1 MSLPGIELSSS
12 ILVGTTKPVDS
23 KYGPFTGNTLAA
35 AKTEALTNIT
45 AGFRFEGLTAGL
57 IVTGQDI
64 VEYQF
69 KGGIADSNFV
79 QKSGA
84 AGSIDVEKGG
94 TSVVTTNTLNYKGLF
109 KITDNNG
116 VGDITS
122 SNFAFTVGAGSAT
135 ATWNINHNLD
145 KYPAVVA
152 VNTSNEEIFGDLTY
166 VDKNNVTIAFKSAV
180 AGFAYLN

>member
-57 IVTGQDI
+57 IVSGQDI

-69 KGGIADSNFV
+69 RGGIADSNFV
-79 QKSGA
+79 EKTSSGNVN
-84 AGSIDVEKGG
+84 VEKGG
-94 TSVVTTNTLNYKGLF
+94 TQVVSTNTFNYGGLF
-109 KITDNNG
+109 KITNNNG
-116 VGDITS
+116 VADVIS
-122 SNFAFTVGAGSAT
+122 SNFTFTVGAPSAT

-145 KYPAVVA
+145 KYPSVVA
-152 VNTSNEEIFGDLTY
+152 VNTNNEEMFGALTY
-166 VDKNNVTIAFKSAV
+166 VDKNNVTITFKSAV